1 MIRMSFL
8 LNSQATSM
16 IAIQQFYRK
25 APLRLTLLFVF
36 GLISCVGSQKKVLDA
51 PRPNI
56 LVLVADDLGYS
67 DLGCFGGEIKTPN
80 IDSLALNGILFSRFH
95 TAPMCAPSR
104 AMLLTGNDNHIAG
117 VGRQALQVNVFGY
130 EGHITNRVAAIPALL
145 RDYGYHTYMA
155 GKWHLGMS
163 PEANP
168 QQLGFEHS
176 FALLEGV
183 GNHFNAQGIFG
194 DDSRSHYTED
204 GEIAQWP
211 DGRFSTD
218 VYTDKLLAFIDANK
232 EDQQPFFAYAAYTAP
247 HWPLQVD
254 EKYSKKYQGR
264 YDAGYEHLRAFR
276 FAQLKKTG
284 LIPEEAVLPPL
295 HPSIRPWNTLT
306 EEEKKKES
314 RKMELYSGMVDNL
327 DANVGRIIEHLKKIG
342 AYENTLIF
350 FISDNGAAGED
361 YYGDAQIRPYINPY
375 FNDEYE
381 KMGEPESFIS
391 YGPPWAEASSAA
403 FRYFKEYTTE
413 GGIMTPM
420 IVSGSLV
427 TDTQTVNNA
436 FVSIM
441 DLAPTIYELSG
452 AIYPKKWKGN
462 QLYPLRGS
470 SLLPIISGTASSIH
484 PNSYVFAL
492 EHAGYTMLQKGQW
505 KITNSVR
512 PFSEANFEL
521 FDLSKDLG
529 ENHDLK
535 HSAPDKYRELMRE
548 WNQFSND
555 VRLQLPR

>member
-1 MIRMSFL
+1 MIRMSPL

-16 IAIQQFYRK
+16 IAIQRFYRK

-36 GLISCVGSQKKVLDA
+36 GLISCVGSQKKPLDA

-80 IDSLALNGILFSRFH
+80 IDSLASNGILFSRFH

-130 EGHITNRVAAIPALL
+130 EGQITNRVAAIPALL

-183 GNHFNAQGIFG
+183 GNHFNSQGIFG
-194 DDSRSHYTED
+194 EGSRSHYTED

-247 HWPLQVD
+247 HWPLQVE
-254 EKYSKKYQGR
+254 EKYAKKYEGQ

-295 HPSIRPWNTLT
+295 HPSIRPWDTLT

-361 YYGDAQIRPYINPY
+361 YYGDTQIRPYINPY
-375 FNDEYE
+375 FNDAYE
-381 KMGEPESFIS
+381 NMGAPESFIS
-391 YGPPWAEASSAA
+391 YGPPWAEASSTA

-427 TDTQTVNNA
+427 KETQTVNDA

-452 AIYPKKWKGN
+452 VTYPKKWQGN

-470 SLLPIISGTASSIH
+470 SLLPIISGTASTIH

-505 KITNSVR
+505 KITNSIR

-535 HSAPDKYRELMRE
+535 NSAPEKYQELIRE
-548 WNQFSND
+548 WHQFSKD